1 MALPKPSSFLLGAL
15 FSFVFI
21 VLLVLILYAKERY
34 MPSNRRAE
42 RTASETMDRDT
53 IVGGGTVVTSVGRRG
68 SEKVM
73 RVAAEG
79 GLV

>member
-1 MALPKPSSFLLGAL
+1 
-15 FSFVFI
+15 
-21 VLLVLILYAKERY
+21 